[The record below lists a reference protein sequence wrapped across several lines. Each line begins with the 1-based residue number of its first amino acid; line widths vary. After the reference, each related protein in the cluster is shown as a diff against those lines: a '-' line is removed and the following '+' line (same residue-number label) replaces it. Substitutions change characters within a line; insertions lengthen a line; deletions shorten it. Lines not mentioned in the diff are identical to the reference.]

1 VSSED
6 GLDEM
11 STSGTTHVV
20 EVEGTALR
28 TYTFDSGEAGLAAAA
43 FEEVAGSTP
52 EDNAAVTRAILEGQ
66 AGPRRDLALLNAGAA
81 VYAGGRAGSIA
92 EGVAVAAEAVD
103 SGAAARALE
112 RYVALTHE
120 LAAGA

>member
-11 STSGTTHVV
+11 STSGTTRVV

-28 TYTFDSGEAGLAAAA
+28 TYTFGPGQAGLPDAA
-43 FEEVAGSTP
+43 FEDVTGSTP
-52 EDNAAVTRAILEGQ
+52 EDNAAVTRAILEGHR
-66 AGPRRDLALLNAGAA
+66 GPRRDLALLNAGAA

-103 SGAAARALE
+103 SGAAAQALE